1 MAIEK
6 VLQEALA
13 LSPEDR
19 GRLVGALLRSLEPED
34 PEDEEALTET
44 EWEMVWTAELDR
56 RLRDFDEGRTKGV
69 PYEQAMAQIRARL
82 ARP

>member
-1 MAIEK
+1 MAAVEK

-13 LSPEDR
+13 LPREDR
-19 GRLVGALLRSLEPED
+19 ARLLEALHESLEPED
-34 PEDEEALTET
+34 EQTLTEP
-44 EWEMVWTAELDR
+44 EWEAAWTAEIDR
-56 RLRDFDEGRTKGV
+56 RLRDFDEGRAKSI

>member
-34 PEDEEALTET
+34 GEVLTKA
-44 EWEMVWTAELDR
+44 EWEAEWTVELDR
-56 RLRDFDEGRTKGV
+56 RLRDLDEGRATAIS
-69 PYEQAMAQIRARL
+69 YEEFKNRVRARL
-82 ARP
+82 PQQ